1 MEANLDPSVKGLND
15 HGDAPPQGLS
25 GSQPLSQDH
34 PAVRLAVRDVDVAYG
49 EQPVVRDV
57 RFELER
63 GTIGCLLG
71 PSGCGKTTLLR
82 AIAGFEPVSRGQILI
97 RGQRVSRAG
106 WTLAPEQRQVG
117 MVFQD
122 FALFPHL
129 TVARNVG
136 FGLRALSRRE
146 RQRRIDELLELVGL
160 SQAARRY
167 PHELSGGMQQRV
179 ALARAMAPQPDILLL
194 DEPFSSM
201 DAELR
206 EQLAREVRAVLKRED
221 VTAVLVTHD
230 QLEAFA
236 MADRIGVMNAG
247 SVHQWDTGFGL
258 YHQPA
263 DRFVADFIGQG
274 ALLPAHVLNATQVRT
289 ELGRISGAQPHGLE
303 PGSAAEVLIRPDD
316 LVYDESSPR
325 QASIVERAFR
335 GAEFLYTLQLE
346 SGAEVLCLVP
356 SHHRH
361 AVGETIGIR
370 LEADHLVAFAC
381 PDSAAHRGH
390 REGTAL

>member
-1 MEANLDPSVKGLND
+1 MNDRSVATAKASFQMTADNND
-15 HGDAPPQGLS
+15 TTAPERLE
-25 GSQPLSQDH
+25 
-34 PAVRLAVRDVDVAYG
+34 VRDLAVAYADNT
-49 EQPVVRDV
+49 VVRDV
-57 RFELER
+57 SFVLTS

-82 AIAGFEPVSRGQILI
+82 AIAGFEPVSQGEI
-97 RGQRVSRAG
+97 RICGQRVSTPG
-106 WTLAPEQRQVG
+106 WTRPPERRRIG

-129 TVARNVG
+129 SVANNVG
-136 FGLRALSRRE
+136 FGLRTVNS
-146 RQRRIDELLELVGL
+146 RQRQQRVEELLELVGL
-160 SQAARRY
+160 SRAAKLF

-179 ALARAMAPQPDILLL
+179 ALARAMAPRPDILLL

-206 EQLAREVRAVLKRED
+206 EQLAREVRSMLKREA
-221 VTAVLVTHD
+221 VTAILVSHD

-236 MADRIGVMNAG
+236 MADMIGVLNEG
-247 SVHQWDTGFGL
+247 VVHQWGTGFKL
-258 YHQPA
+258 YHEPA
-263 DRFVADFIGQG
+263 DRFVADFVGQG
-274 ALLPAHVLNATQVRT
+274 ALLPASVLDAEQVRT
-289 ELGRISGAQPHGLE
+289 ELGRIHGLQPHGLK
-303 PGSAAEVLIRPDD
+303 PGTSAEVLIRPDD

-325 QASIVERAFR
+325 QATIVERAFR

-361 AVGETIGIR
+361 AVGERIGIR
-370 LEADHLVAFAC
+370 MQADHLVAFPC
-381 PDSAAHRGH
+381 PC
-390 REGTAL
+390 EGRKA

>member
-1 MEANLDPSVKGLND
+1 MTETLTEHAS
-15 HGDAPPQGLS
+15 A
-25 GSQPLSQDH
+25 
-34 PAVRLAVRDVDVAYG
+34 RLEVRDVDVAYG
-49 EQPVVRDV
+49 DNRVVRDV
-57 RFELER
+57 SFVLEN

-82 AIAGFEPVSRGQILI
+82 AIAGFEPVSWGEIAI
-97 RGQRVSRAG
+97 RGQRVSQRG
-106 WTLAPEQRQVG
+106 WTLPPERRHIG

-129 TVARNVG
+129 SVARNVG
-136 FGLRALSRRE
+136 FGLRRMGARE
-146 RQRRIDELLELVGL
+146 RRRRIEEMLELVGL
-160 SQAARRY
+160 SQSARLY

-179 ALARAMAPQPDILLL
+179 ALARAMAPRPDILLL

-206 EQLAREVRAVLKRED
+206 EQLAREVRAVLKREA
-221 VTAVLVTHD
+221 VTAILVTHD

-236 MADRIGVMNAG
+236 MADMIGVLNQG
-247 SVHQWDTGFGL
+247 EVQQWGTGFGL
-258 YHQPA
+258 YHEPA

-274 ALLPAHVLNATQVRT
+274 ALLPATVHDSNQVKT
-289 ELGRISGAQPHGLE
+289 ELGRISGSRPHGLE
-303 PGSAAEVLIRPDD
+303 PNTEAEVLIRPDD

-325 QASIVERAFR
+325 KATIIERAFR

-356 SHHRH
+356 SHYRH
-361 AVGETIGIR
+361 AIGEQIGIR

-381 PDSAAHRGH
+381 PCGRPSGLSRQGS
-390 REGTAL
+390 G

>member
-1 MEANLDPSVKGLND
+1 MTENVE
-15 HGDAPPQGLS
+15 
-25 GSQPLSQDH
+25 QPTS
-34 PAVRLAVRDVDVAYG
+34 ARLEVRDVDVAYG
-49 EQPVVRDV
+49 DNTVVRDV
-57 RFELER
+57 SFVLEA

-82 AIAGFEPVSRGQILI
+82 AVAGFEPVSRGEIAI
-97 RGQRVSRAG
+97 RGQRVSWPGR
-106 WTLAPEQRQVG
+106 TLPPERRRIG

-136 FGLRALSRRE
+136 FGLRGVSM
-146 RQRRIDELLELVGL
+146 RQRRQRVEELLALVGL
-160 SQAARRY
+160 SGAARLY

-179 ALARAMAPQPDILLL
+179 ALARAMAPRPDILLM

-206 EQLAREVRAVLKRED
+206 EQLAREVRAVLKREEI
-221 VTAVLVTHD
+221 TAILVTHD

-236 MADRIGVMNAG
+236 MADMIGVLNDG
-247 SVHQWDTGFGL
+247 KVHQWGTGFGL
-258 YHQPA
+258 YHEPA
-263 DRFVADFIGQG
+263 NRFVADFIGQG
-274 ALLPAHVLNATQVRT
+274 ALITATVHDASQVRT
-289 ELGRISGAQPHGLE
+289 ELGRISGSHPHGLE
-303 PGSAAEVLIRPDD
+303 PGSDAEVLIRPDD

-325 QASIVERAFR
+325 QATIVERAFR
-335 GAEFLYTLQLE
+335 GAEYLYTLRLE

-361 AVGETIGIR
+361 AVGERIGIR

-381 PDSAAHRGH
+381 PCGQASSAD
-390 REGTAL
+390 